1 MLAGIEEN
9 GLKTG
14 KHKVKVKYFPGARTH
29 DMYDYMKALLWK
41 LPDYV
46 ILYIDNTNAFDNTSR
61 EIFEKILKL
70 KMYIRKEL
78 LKCKTT
84 ISTPIKRHDH
94 GKASPTISH
103 FSQKFNNLYIS
114 FAYNSSIGAFS
125 LRSGGL
131 HLNDKDLGRL
141 AINLKLKICK
151 LPYKL
156 DPMNDHDDKKMLDES
171 TSNFQGRRV

>member
-1 MLAGIEEN
+1 MLVHTTCMIIWRHNFEN
-9 GLKTG
+9 YRITSFCTLKQRMLLIIHQG
-14 KHKVKVKYFPGARTH
+14 KSLK
-29 DMYDYMKALLWK
+29 
-41 LPDYV
+41 
-46 ILYIDNTNAFDNTSR
+46 
-61 EIFEKILKL
+61 KILKL

-84 ISTPIKRHDH
+84 ISTPIKR
-94 GKASPTISH
+94 PWETWPWLTISH
-103 FSQKFNNLYIS
+103 FSQKFNNLSIS
-114 FAYNSSIGAFS
+114 FVYNSSIGAFS

-156 DPMNDHDDKKMLDES
+156 DPMNDHDDKIMLDES